1 MSAAM
6 HTVMTKSS
14 IATITVR
21 TETMKVTTVMVQKTH
36 GGHAHLKK
44 SPREI
49 TEKTC
54 DSVELRAFMTK
65 KSIKMVM
72 MTLLVKVLAH

>member
-6 HTVMTKSS
+6 HTVMTKNS
-14 IATITVR
+14 IATITTK
-21 TETMKVTTVMVQKTH
+21 TETMKVTTKTIQKTQ
-36 GGHAHLKK
+36 GGHVHLKK

-54 DSVELRAFMTK
+54 DSVELRATMTR
-65 KSIKMVM
+65 KSSKMI
-72 MTLLVKVLAH
+72 MTLLDKVLAH